1 MQNGAAFASGEFQSF
16 SLDGEDDYV
25 DIPSSTDLKVTTEI
39 TVLAWVKLSADMRVR
54 VPHAAIVVKGVD
66 AEDAV
71 DWALTVSG
79 TWSGY
84 TGGKLRTHVNVGGAG
99 GWKIATC
106 NTILLPD
113 TWYHVAMNYD
123 GASLKCFVDG
133 QLDGSISVTGA
144 IQTSDGSLRIG
155 SYAPINGTGSKHF
168 FPGFIDEVRFY
179 NRALSAAE
187 ILSLA
192 Q

>member
-1 MQNGAAFASGEFQSF
+1 MQNGAAFVSGEFQAF

-25 DIPSSTDLKVTTEI
+25 DVPSSTDLKVTTEI
-39 TVLAWVKLSADMRVR
+39 TVLARIRLSVDMRVR

-79 TWSGY
+79 TWSSY
-84 TGGKLRTHVNVGGAG
+84 IGGKLRTHVNVGGAG

-106 NTILLPD
+106 NTTLLAD

-123 GASLKCFVDG
+123 GVSLKCFVDG
-133 QLDGSISVTGA
+133 QLDGSLLVAGS

-155 SYAPINGTGSKHF
+155 AYAPINGTGSKHF
-168 FPGFIDEVRFY
+168 FPGLIDEVRFY